1 MKISM
6 GKMID
11 TSRWEIPHQ
20 EVSVTI
26 GPAEIASLPP
36 VDMPEQ
42 IVGQARAVEAL
53 ELGTAV
59 NAAGYNVFVS
69 GAQGTGRYTAVKRT
83 VTTRKPQ
90 NKDLFDIAYVY
101 NFKQPQ
107 QPRVLY
113 FGPSRAGQFKKAIHQ
128 MVENLKSII
137 RVKLESSRYQE
148 QRDRTIAVIEQ
159 QENAALT
166 EFESKLGEDNFE
178 IIQVQDG
185 EARAVDIVP
194 LWKGERT
201 SFPELQDLVIR
212 GKLSED
218 RWDLLREK
226 YYRYMDEMRSLFKEL
241 RTARNLM
248 EEEIETLKVETVRPD
263 VLAEVDRIREQ
274 FTGDKVASYLDD
286 LEEDLLANLYLFT
299 EEGEFTDER
308 GNPRFIRYGVNILV
322 DSSEQEYVPVVYENH
337 PTITNLVGSIE
348 SHIEL
353 GGEVRTNFM
362 MIRAGS
368 LITSSGGFLVLEAE
382 DLFRDD
388 QAWYQL
394 KKILQTGTVEIRH
407 IQGPLQFS
415 GQVLKPE
422 PITVDVK
429 VIIIGEENLY
439 ETLSSQDP
447 GFEKLFPVSAEFDTV
462 MPRNSETTAQYA
474 GFIRHFLRE
483 HHLLEI
489 DDHGIAAILE
499 YAVRIAEN
507 KNKYTTCFSLIGS
520 VLIEADY
527 WARRRQSPV
536 IDGEAVEETLEKRK
550 YFTERTE
557 KNFDEMVVGGEV
569 ALETEG
575 SVVGRVNGLAVYD
588 QGRYSFGRPVRVSAQ
603 VSPGD
608 EGVVNIEREAGL
620 SGETH
625 DKGML
630 ILEGYLRGRYASD
643 FPLSIRG
650 SICFEQSYM
659 MIDGDSASLAEIAA
673 LLSSVAELPVRQ
685 DIAVTGSI
693 NQMGEVQSVKGIN
706 EKAEG
711 FYRVCKKRGITG
723 SQGVIIPKSNRIN
736 LVLSRELVA
745 AVEKGEFRLFAVDTV
760 DQVLSILTGMEWGA
774 RNSQGV
780 FPEQSVNICIEQR
793 LRRMADHM
801 RTYSS

>member
-1 MKISM
+1 
-6 GKMID
+6 MID
-11 TSRWEIPHQ
+11 ASRWEIPLQ

-26 GPAEIASLPP
+26 DPAEISSLPP
-36 VDMPEQ
+36 VDIPEQ

-69 GAQGTGRYTAVKRT
+69 GTPGTGRYTAVRRI
-83 VTTRKPQ
+83 VTARKPR
-90 NKDLFDIAYVY
+90 NKKLLDIAYVY
-101 NFKQPQ
+101 NFKKPQ

-113 FGPSRAGQFKKAIHQ
+113 FEPSRAHQFKKAIHQ
-128 MVENLKSII
+128 LVENLKSII

-166 EFESKLGEDNFE
+166 DFESKLGEDNFE

-201 SFPELQDLVIR
+201 GFPELQDLVIR

-218 RWDLLREK
+218 GWNLIREK

-274 FTGDKVASYLDD
+274 FTGEKVTSYLDE
-286 LEEDLLANLYLFT
+286 LEEDLLSNLYLFT
-299 EEGEFTDER
+299 EDGEFTDER

-322 DSSEQEYVPVVYENH
+322 DNSEQEYVPVVFENH
-337 PTITNLVGSIE
+337 PTATNLLGSIE

-353 GGEVRTNFM
+353 GGEVRTSFM

-368 LITSSGGFLVLEAE
+368 LITSSGGFLVLRAD
-382 DLFRDD
+382 DLFHDD

-394 KKILQTGTVEIRH
+394 KKILQTGSVEIRH
-407 IQGPLQFS
+407 IHGPLQFS

-422 PITVDVK
+422 PVTVDVK

-439 ETLSSQDP
+439 ETLISQDP
-447 GFEKLFPVSAEFDTV
+447 GFEKLFRISAEFDTV
-462 MPRNSETTAQYA
+462 MPRNSETTAQYS
-474 GFIRHFLRE
+474 GFIRQFIGE

-507 KNKYTTCFSLIGS
+507 KNKYSTCFSLIGS
-520 VLIEADY
+520 VLIEADH
-527 WARRRQSPV
+527 WARQRQSTV
-536 IDGEAVEETLEKRK
+536 IDGRAVEETLQKRK

-557 KNFDEMVVGGEV
+557 RDFDEMVVNGEV
-569 ALETEG
+569 RLETEG

-630 ILEGYLRGRYASD
+630 ILEGYLRGRYAPD

-673 LLSSVAELPVRQ
+673 LLSAIAEIPVRQ

-706 EKAEG
+706 EKVEG

-736 LVLSRELVA
+736 LVLSREPAA
-745 AVEKGEFRLFAVDTV
+745 AVEKGELRLFAVDTI
-760 DQVLSILTGMEWGA
+760 DQVLSILTGLEWGV
-774 RNSQGV
+774 RNAQGT
-780 FPEQSVNICIEQR
+780 FPEQSINFCIEQR
-793 LRRMADHM
+793 LRSMADHL
-801 RTYSS
+801 RAYSS